1 MKVFIPEIPLAQRL
15 IEQCKIAQIRHIVVS
30 PGSRNAPLTLG
41 FSTDPFFSCYSIVDE
56 RCAAFFALGMAQQM
70 REPVAVLCTS
80 GSALLNYYPA
90 VAEAF
95 YSQIPLVVISADRP
109 LSKIDIGDGQTIRQR
124 NVFAQHTV
132 FDANLTEIDGV
143 ENTQLMQAAFQ
154 ASVSQRGP
162 IHINIPFEE
171 PLYGSVDK
179 MTIGPINLPTIT
191 AEPIPSPDWDAL
203 QSIWSQKTKIMV
215 LVGTYFPGDFPAE
228 LFNRLVSLPQVL
240 VLTEVTAN
248 LPHVH
253 TIASID
259 TLITPLSTDEQA
271 EIAPDLLITF
281 GGMVVS
287 KRIKAL
293 LRKYKPAAH
302 WHIDPLR
309 AYDTFGCLTQH
320 IVCEAPVFFNYF
332 LPETPATD
340 SQYGPLWQTYY
351 ENLLLKRVV
360 FMNQLPYSDLAVF
373 QEIVTYLPRQI
384 QLQIGNSSAI
394 RYAQLFAIDKSH
406 QVFCNRGTSGIDGS
420 SSTALGAAVG
430 QEVPV
435 VLITGDISFFYD
447 SNALWNQYVPA
458 TTKIILIN
466 NGGGGIFR
474 ILPGAQETPAFH
486 QYFETRHQLT
496 AKPLCELYGWKY
508 DHTSNL
514 EELTQLLPNWFNTDG
529 PALLEIFTPTEV
541 NDAVLKDYFKALS

>member
-41 FSTDPFFSCYSIVDE
+41 FSTDPFFTCYSIVDE
-56 RCAAFFALGMAQQM
+56 RCAAFFAVGMAQQK

-95 YSQIPLVVISADRP
+95 YSQIPLVVLSADRP

-124 NVFAQHTV
+124 YVFAQHSV
-132 FDANLTEIDGV
+132 FDANLTETDCL
-143 ENTQLMQAAFQ
+143 ENTQLMQTAFQ

-162 IHINIPFEE
+162 VHINIPFEE
-171 PLYGSVDK
+171 PLYGSVDHT
-179 MTIGPINLPTIT
+179 TIGEMLLP
-191 AEPIPSPDWDAL
+191 PSIEVPLPAVDWELL
-203 QSIWSQKTKIMV
+203 QSIWWQKTKILV
-215 LVGTYFPGDFPAE
+215 LVGTYFPGDFPSD
-228 LFNRLVSLPQVL
+228 LFNALVNLPQVL

-248 LPHVH
+248 LPHSH

-259 TLITPLSTDEQA
+259 TLITPLSVEEQA
-271 EIAPDLLITF
+271 AFAPDLLITF

-293 LRKYKPAAH
+293 LRKYQPAAH
-302 WHIDPLR
+302 CHVDPLR

-320 IVCEAPVFFNYF
+320 IVCEAPAFFVHLLQN
-332 LPETPATD
+332 LHAND
-340 SQYGPLWQTYY
+340 SHYGSYWQSYY
-351 ENLLLKRVV
+351 QNLLVKRAV
-360 FMNQLPYSDLAVF
+360 FMQQLPYSDLAVF
-373 QEIVTYLPRQI
+373 QEIINYLPDRI

-394 RYAQLFAIDKSH
+394 RYAQLFSMQQSI

-420 SSTALGAAVG
+420 TSTALGAAVG
-430 QEVPV
+430 QELPV
-435 VLITGDISFFYD
+435 VFITGDISFFYD
-447 SNALWNQYVPA
+447 SNALWNQYVPKA
-458 TTKIILIN
+458 TKILLIN

-474 ILPGAQETPAFH
+474 ILPGAQETAAFH

-496 AKPLCELYGWKY
+496 AKPLCDLHGWQYNQANNLDELV
-508 DHTSNL
+508 
-514 EELTQLLPNWFNTDG
+514 QLLPTWFHTDG
-529 PALLEIFTPTEV
+529 PALLEIFTPTAL
-541 NDAVLKDYFKALS
+541 NDKVLKDYFKALG